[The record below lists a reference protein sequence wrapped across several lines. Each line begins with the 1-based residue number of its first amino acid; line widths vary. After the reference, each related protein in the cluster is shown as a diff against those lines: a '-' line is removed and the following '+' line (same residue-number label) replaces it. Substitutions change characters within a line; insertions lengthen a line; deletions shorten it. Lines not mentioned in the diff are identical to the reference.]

1 MSAARVNV
9 TLPLRRKKGERWG
22 FVISGAH
29 IVETVHARSA
39 AEASGVKPG
48 DTVEAV
54 NGKKPSAHQPAT
66 ELIRAAG
73 DKLSLSVTRTKA
85 ADKRPREAPKEQLAK
100 EPAAAPA
107 AKRPRAAEPAAAK
120 PRAPSV
126 LYRVECQL
134 GTAYSKTE
142 RHVVGV
148 YSTLAIAARNA
159 RRALVEYSP
168 WGSDTLTFDSREHE
182 LAYNEPKVDN
192 FASPPRNGLMFRF
205 QHVSGEFIAMY
216 TEEIRLE
223 DVDKAWVMPSAD
235 GAREFEDGEGSDHAD
250 SDSEG
255 YNCYG
260 LASKVGRI

>member
-1 MSAARVNV
+1 M

-107 AKRPRAAEPAAAK
+107 AKRLRAAEPAAAK

-134 GTAYSKTE
+134 GTAHSKTE

-159 RRALVEYSP
+159 WRALVEYSP
-168 WGSDTLTFDSREHE
+168 LTFDFWEHE
-182 LAYNEPKVDN
+182 EAYEPKVDN

-235 GAREFEDGEGSDHAD
+235 GAREFEDGEGSDRAD

>member
-9 TLPLRRKKGERWG
+9 TLPLRRKRGERWG

-120 PRAPSV
+120 SRAPSV

-148 YSTLAIAARNA
+148 YSTLAIAAQNA

-168 WGSDTLTFDSREHE
+168 WGSDTLTLEMHE
-182 LAYNEPKVDN
+182 AKVDN
-192 FASPPRNGLMFRF
+192 FASPPRNGPMFSV
-205 QHVSGEFIAMY
+205 QDLEGEFVAIN

-223 DVDKAWVMPSAD
+223 DVDKAWVKPSAD
-235 GAREFEDGEGSDHAD
+235 GARQFEDGEGSDRAD